1 MRWSPRWLALA
12 HWAGAV
18 FVAGN
23 GWLIGAT
30 CESGEPA
37 CANEGAAAWGVVEN
51 LAIAGFA
58 LATLFSIAMLFRLVR
73 TSLALFTVQAAVA
86 GIAVV
91 AFFVATEGFLMAI
104 LVIVLLAEV
113 PGVAAVSIAR
123 RASGP

>member
-1 MRWSPRWLALA
+1 VLA
-12 HWAGAV
+12 
-18 FVAGN
+18 
-23 GWLIGAT
+23 
-30 CESGEPA
+30 
-37 CANEGAAAWGVVEN
+37 N
-51 LAIAGFA
+51 LAIAGFG
-58 LATLFSIAMLFRLVR
+58 LATLFLIAMLFPLVR
-73 TSLALFTVQAAVA
+73 TSLALFTAQAAVA